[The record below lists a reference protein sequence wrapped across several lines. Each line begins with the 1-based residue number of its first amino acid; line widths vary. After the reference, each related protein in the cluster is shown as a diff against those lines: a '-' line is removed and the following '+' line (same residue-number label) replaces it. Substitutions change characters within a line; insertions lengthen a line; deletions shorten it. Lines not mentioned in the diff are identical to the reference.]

1 MMKNSAERL
10 KPERNSTCKPTTDLH
25 CRVNEKNFLPLKS
38 VEGWIIIVTG
48 IHQTLEEDM
57 YELFADFGVLKNLH
71 MNLDR
76 RTGFA
81 KGYILLEYENK
92 SHAER
97 AVNEMDGKELFGK
110 TIRVDWAFIA

>member
-1 MMKNSAERL
+1 MGLRTMKNSNETF
-10 KPERNSTCKPTTDLH
+10 KVEKNSICKPPMDLCH
-25 CRVNEKNFLPLKS
+25 STNEKNLLPLKS
-38 VEGWIIIVTG
+38 VEGWVIIATG
-48 IHQTLEEDM
+48 IYQTLEEDM

-97 AVNEMDGKELFGK
+97 AINEMDGKELFGT
-110 TIRVDWAFIA
+110 TIRV